1 MRHSLAVFLLL
12 TLAACSSLPEADYEK
27 DSKATADELYAQ
39 AKAEMQDESYER
51 AVKLL
56 ERLQSRYPYGR
67 YAQQAQLDIAYAYY
81 KQGEPAPALATL
93 DRFIKQFPKSDALD
107 YVLYLK
113 GLINFDENL
122 NSYFSTLFQQDPAER
137 DPVALRASFDAFKEL
152 VTRYPASRY
161 AEDARQRMQYLLVT
175 LAKHEIAI
183 ASYYLRRGAY
193 VAALNRAQG
202 VLADYPETMQTRDA
216 LQIMVQAY
224 TRLGMDDL
232 STDTQRVLD
241 SNIAKDGIKPSRTFF
256 KERETPWWKFWEL

>member
-1 MRHSLAVFLLL
+1 M
-12 TLAACSSLPEADYEK
+12 PEADNIDQK
-27 DSKATADELYAQ
+27 LTADELYA
-39 AKAEMQDESYER
+39 KAQEEMQDENYEP

-67 YAQQAQLDIAYAYY
+67 YAQQAQLDIAYAWY
-81 KQGEPAPALATL
+81 KKGEPAPALSTL
-93 DRFIKQFPKSDALD
+93 DRFVKQFPKSDALD

-152 VTRYPASRY
+152 VTTYPQSRY
-161 AEDARQRMQYLLVT
+161 AEDSRQRMQYLLVT

-193 VAALNRAQG
+193 VAAVNRAQG
-202 VLADYPETMQTRDA
+202 VIVDYPLTPQTRDA
-216 LQIMVQAY
+216 LQIMVQGY
-224 TRLGMDDL
+224 KRLGLDDL
-232 STDTQRVLD
+232 SRDAQTVLNN
-241 SNIAKDGIKPSRTFF
+241 NIAKDGIKPSRTFF
-256 KERETPWWKFWEL
+256 QEHETPWWKFWEL

>member
-1 MRHSLAVFLLL
+1 M
-12 TLAACSSLPEADYEK
+12 
-27 DSKATADELYAQ
+27 
-39 AKAEMQDESYER
+39 AKVEMQDESYER

-81 KQGEPAPALATL
+81 KKGEPAPALSTL

-152 VTRYPASRY
+152 VTLYPASRY

-183 ASYYLRRGAY
+183 SSYYLRRGAY
-193 VAALNRAQG
+193 IAALNRAQG
-202 VLADYPETMQTRDA
+202 VLVDYPETMQTRDA

-224 TRLGMDDL
+224 TRLGMNDL
-232 STDTQRVLD
+232 SQDTQRVLD

-256 KERETPWWKFWEL
+256 KEHETPWWKFWEL